1 MRSQVTVTWGETAA
15 YRFDLD
21 DAAPMPPD
29 QARVWLDSQFTAFEC
44 EPIRLTGKVLTA
56 DKILSV
62 AQAAG
67 QERFR
72 DAGHRDWAE
81 SFRQGH
87 QRGAGQAVR
96 HRRPVDD
103 VPGLLSGL
111 PNAVSRR
118 A

>member
-21 DAAPMPPD
+21 DAASMPHD

-67 QERFR
+67 PERFR
-72 DAGHRDWAE
+72 DAGHRDWAQ
-81 SFRQGH
+81 SFAR
-87 QRGAGQAVR
+87 ATSAALAKPSVT
-96 HRRPVDD
+96 VDLATMSL
-103 VPGLLSGL
+103 GY
-111 PNAVSRR
+111 
-118 A
+118 

>member
-15 YRFDLD
+15 YRFDLED
-21 DAAPMPPD
+21 VPPMPND
-29 QARVWLDSQFTAFEC
+29 QARAWLDSQFTAFEC

-81 SFRQGH
+81 SFAR
-87 QRGAGQAVR
+87 AASAALAKPTVT
-96 HRRPVDD
+96 VDLATMSL
-103 VPGLLSGL
+103 GY
-111 PNAVSRR
+111 
-118 A
+118 